1 MTTILRVRQIIRS
14 VDNLI
19 TKILDY
25 IHCDADDN
33 KLDEIKMLFNENVEK
48 FKNDFLHKIDYMQ
61 SRIINSKPIYYY
73 LNNLIKADKIIDIM
87 LSYNAIPRVGMFIW
101 GCHTTHLEAIE
112 LAFKNN
118 VISYSNINHRICA
131 MNNAMTDIILSARP
145 ANQIINAIDIFIKYG
160 YNFNDYYTNFL
171 VLWNPPVF
179 KYIMSLISRPID
191 YMGEL
196 LSGLKKISRNN
207 SFDDIKN
214 VINYIVE
221 IVISIGN
228 INRQDNFGCT
238 DLQYICSDYMSL
250 HIIDLNKAPYYE
262 YLIELLLLNGA
273 DINIVDNNNLKP
285 YEISPELY
293 RIVDTRI
300 ETKLRSKLV
309 ALIKNIILD
318 RDEAIVF
325 VREVS
330 SVLLPD
336 IANVVFDY
344 RYLFDASKHYDL
356 AKEV

>member
-1 MTTILRVRQIIRS
+1 
-14 VDNLI
+14 
-19 TKILDY
+19 
-25 IHCDADDN
+25 
-33 KLDEIKMLFNENVEK
+33 
-48 FKNDFLHKIDYMQ
+48 MQ
-61 SRIINSKPIYYY
+61 SRIINSKPTYYY
-73 LNNLIKADKIIDIM
+73 LDNLIKADKIIDIM
-87 LSYNAIPRVGMFIW
+87 LSYNAIPQVGIFIW
-101 GCHTTHLEAIE
+101 GCHTTHLEALE

-118 VISYSNINHRICA
+118 VMSYNNIHHRIRA

-145 ANQIINAIDIFIKYG
+145 ASQIINAIDIFIKYG
-160 YNFNDYYTNFL
+160 YNFNDYLNFI
-171 VLWNPPVF
+171 VSWNPPVF
-179 KYIMSLISRPID
+179 KYIMSLITRPID

-196 LSGLKKISRNN
+196 LSGLKKVPRNI

-214 VINYIVE
+214 VIDYIVE
-221 IVISIGN
+221 IVISIGD
-228 INRQDNFGCT
+228 INRQDSFGCT
-238 DLQYICSDYMSL
+238 DLQYICSDYMSI
-250 HIIDLNKAPYYE
+250 HIVELNKAPYYE

-293 RIVDTRI
+293 RIVDIRN